1 MSKIVDIAYVTY
13 KHPDLRECEQFLNDF
28 GMITSYKDENSLYLR
43 GRGKNHHIY
52 VVNLAE
58 TPGFVGFALQ
68 AASES
73 VLKELA
79 ELPEASSIE
88 QMNTPGGGQRVI
100 ITDPNGFNIEVVYGI
115 QEVDQLPI
123 SEPMQLNYAQVKTR
137 FGITQRPKKEPTPI
151 LRLGHIGIDV
161 KDFETSYEWYQ
172 KTFDLKATDLIYYG
186 HPSLTVGGFLR
197 CQKGEEW
204 VDHHTIAM
212 LQGSHPKVHHT
223 AFEVQDFD
231 SVSIGHHLLR
241 EKGWTPAWGVGRHLL
256 GSQIFDYWKD
266 PFGSLIEHFA
276 DGDLFKESSETTV
289 HAGGLDILYQW
300 GPDIPESFL
309 G

>member
-1 MSKIVDIAYVTY
+1 MTKIVDIAYVRY
-13 KHPDLRECEQFLNDF
+13 KHPNLGECERFLTDF
-28 GMITSYKDENSLYLR
+28 GLIISAKTEKTLYFR
-43 GRGKNHHIY
+43 GRGKRHYVY
-52 VVNLAE
+52 VVELGE
-58 TPGFVGFALQ
+58 TSEFLGFALQ
-68 AASES
+68 AVSET
-73 VLKELA
+73 VLEELA
-79 ELPEASSIE
+79 QLPEASPIE
-88 QMNTPGGGQRVI
+88 QMETPGGGKRVN

-115 QEVDQLPI
+115 EEVEPLSLP
-123 SEPMQLNYAQVKTR
+123 EPMSWNHANIKTR
-137 FGITQRPKKEPTPI
+137 FGNTQRPKKEPTPI

-161 KDFETSYEWYQ
+161 KDFESSYQWYQ
-172 KTFDLKATDLIYYG
+172 ENFDLKATDLIYYG

-212 LQGSHPKVHHT
+212 LQGSKPKVHHT

-231 SVSIGHHLLR
+231 AISIGHHWLR
-241 EKGWTPAWGVGRHLL
+241 EQGWTPVWGVGRHLL

-276 DGDLFKESSETTV
+276 DGDVFNESTETTV

>member
-1 MSKIVDIAYVTY
+1 MTKIADIAYVTY
-13 KHPDLRECEQFLNDF
+13 KHPNLRECEQFLNDF
-28 GMITSYKDENSLYLR
+28 GMITSFKSENSLYLR
-43 GRGKNHHIY
+43 GRGKSHHIY

-58 TPGFVGFALQ
+58 TPGFVGFALE
-68 AASES
+68 AISEK
-73 VLKELA
+73 VLQELA
-79 ELPEASSIE
+79 ELSEASTIE
-88 QMNTPGGGQRVI
+88 EMKTPGGGQRVI

-115 QEVDQLPI
+115 EEVEPLPMP
-123 SEPMQLNYAQVKTR
+123 EPMLWNNGSVKTR
-137 FGITQRPKKEPTPI
+137 FGTTQRPKKEPSPI

-172 KTFDLKATDLIYYG
+172 KTFGLKATDLIYYG

-197 CQKGEEW
+197 CQKGSEW

-212 LQGSHPKVHHT
+212 LQGSEPKVHHT

-231 SVSIGHHLLR
+231 AVSIGHHWLL
-241 EKGWTPAWGVGRHLL
+241 EKGWTPVWGVGRHLL
-256 GSQIFDYWKD
+256 GSQVFDYWKD
-266 PFGSLIEHFA
+266 PFGSLIEHFT
-276 DGDLFKESSETTV
+276 DGDVFNESTKTSV

-300 GPDIPESFL
+300 GSAIPESFL